1 LETELELDS
10 HCDLEHVQQ
19 LVGLY
24 QQAIEYYEY
33 VKDHKY
39 LEFNKRLHRLL
50 TRPDV
55 RSVLVAN
62 APKPRQRMGRKTVT
76 GATLTQSY
84 SEANLLR
91 EGAREVELL
100 PVVSR
105 EACDASQ
112 ARLKRTVTRIIDST
126 AFRAKDTTQK
136 VKDHIA
142 TQEVGLQRRLEERR
156 QRQLSKAKEAEDALS
171 LACKDNSTAKATP
184 SSVLQESDKCGGIP
198 LETLIVADSIERLM
212 EESYAEQEQAKA
224 KVRGRY
230 QSQISEFETQQATA
244 HNDLIQLVIDQMK
257 ATMEEEVKQEVA
269 RIKQQRHEEI
279 RRLRL

>member
-1 LETELELDS
+1 LETELELDH

-19 LVGLY
+19 VVGLY

-33 VKDHKY
+33 VKDPKY
-39 LEFNKRLHRLL
+39 LDFNKRLQRLL

-76 GATLTQSY
+76 GATLTQSH
-84 SEANLLR
+84 SEANILR
-91 EGAREVELL
+91 EPAREVELS
-100 PVVSR
+100 PVEPR
-105 EACDASQ
+105 EAPDFSQ
-112 ARLKRTVTRIIDST
+112 DRIKRTVTRMIDST
-126 AFRAKDTTQK
+126 AFRAKDSTQK

-142 TQEVGLQRRLEERR
+142 TQEVGLQRRLEERK
-156 QRQLSKAKEAEDALS
+156 QRQLLKAKEAEDALTLSCKEAS
-171 LACKDNSTAKATP
+171 LAKTA
-184 SSVLQESDKCGGIP
+184 SSSGLQESDKCGGIP
-198 LETLIVADSIERLM
+198 LETLVVEDRIERLM
-212 EESYAEQEQAKA
+212 EDSYAEQEQVQA
-224 KVRGRY
+224 KVRGKY
-230 QSQISEFETQQATA
+230 QSKIKEFETQQATA

-269 RIKQQRHEEI
+269 RVKQQRHEEL